1 MQKILFVTG
10 SMVRGGAERVI
21 SLLSARYAQ
30 LGWEVSIAM
39 LLHDRVE
46 YALDSRVQVINLS
59 DETVSAVRN
68 IPRLMGSLRKLV
80 KSQKP
85 DAVVAFMAPIC
96 LIAGLACKGL
106 KTRLILSER
115 NDPSVGRSAP
125 MKMLLNHLYGSC
137 DLTVLQTKRVQAF
150 FPEKVRRNSVIIGN
164 PIAVKCAAA
173 DTRKKRIVTA
183 GRLENQ
189 KNQAMLID
197 AFAAVAGQHPEYT
210 LDIYGEGRLAEQ
222 LQRQIDGLGLADRV
236 KLRGNVPD
244 IHEQMADAEIFALPS
259 DYEGLSNA
267 LLEAMMMGLSCVATD
282 CAGCDEVI
290 EPGVNGL
297 LIPVG
302 DTQAMAQALLEM
314 IRQPDKT
321 RAMGEA
327 AQKTAEGF
335 AVEAVIGQWRKAIEG

>member
-1 MQKILFVTG
+1 MRKILFVTG

-21 SLLSARYAQ
+21 SLLSGRYAQ

-46 YALDSRVQVINLS
+46 YDLDSRVKVVNLS
-59 DETVSAVRN
+59 DETRSAARN
-68 IPRLMGSLRKLV
+68 TPRLLRALRKLV
-80 KSQKP
+80 KTEKP

-125 MKMLLNHLYGSC
+125 MKLLLNHLYGSC
-137 DLTVLQTKRVQAF
+137 DLTVLQTKRVQNF

-164 PIAVKCAAA
+164 PIAVKRTAAA
-173 DTRKKRIVTA
+173 SRKKRIVTA

-189 KNQAMLID
+189 KNQAMLLT
-197 AFAAVAGQHPEYT
+197 AFAEVAKQHPEYT
-210 LDIYGEGRLAEQ
+210 LDIYGEGRLREP
-222 LQRQIDGLGLADRV
+222 LQQRIGELGLAGKV
-236 KLRGNVPD
+236 TLRGNVPD
-244 IHEQMADAEIFALPS
+244 IHEQMADAEIFALSS

-267 LLEAMMMGLSCVATD
+267 LLEAMMMGLCCVATD

-297 LIPVG
+297 LTRVG
-302 DTQAMAQALLEM
+302 DAKSMTDALLQA
-314 IRQPDKT
+314 IGQPEKAL
-321 RAMGEA
+321 AMGEA
-327 AQKTAEGF
+327 AKQTAANF